1 MRCDCAARN
10 GRGQNPNDVALA
22 RAFVHPVRVRIEI
35 KLWDLLASDP
45 AVLKDPA
52 LNELL
57 GKITNARNRGE
68 RPFNEEPF
76 RALIELPTLKS
87 GALFRDAINKAH
99 HGKADQI
106 TPVEADIVREGYEGV
121 FAAIDACWLAY
132 AKFMGRLPPEEAVA
146 EVIRPSDEPNVF
158 PFPARPISVIGRLAA
173 RESGAAFASIVDATE
188 KFEWASLGNVALF
201 TLRAPTLGMVAF
213 PGQTLIASLSA
224 EVRNG
229 DFAVIR
235 SPRKTYARRVGID
248 KSDLSRIALE
258 TMPSTSPKVPPTYFV
273 QRSNVTLHKI
283 VGVLFDETVTAKSQD
298 EAVPATQSAT
308 LTQVIAAAVVVGD
321 SAFPVAVD
329 KGHVLLGRAPDL
341 SQLGGR
347 IVAAVTRA
355 DAELVR
361 LFRLSQAAG

>member
-1 MRCDCAARN
+1 
-10 GRGQNPNDVALA
+10 
-22 RAFVHPVRVRIEI
+22 
-35 KLWDLLASDP
+35 
-45 AVLKDPA
+45 
-52 LNELL
+52 
-57 GKITNARNRGE
+57 
-68 RPFNEEPF
+68 
-76 RALIELPTLKS
+76 
-87 GALFRDAINKAH
+87 
-99 HGKADQI
+99 
-106 TPVEADIVREGYEGV
+106 
-121 FAAIDACWLAY
+121 
-132 AKFMGRLPPEEAVA
+132 MGRLPPEEAVA
-146 EVIRPSDEPNVF
+146 EVIGPSDEPNVF
-158 PFPARPISVIGRLAA
+158 PFPAGPISVIGRLAA

-355 DAELVR
+355 DADSSDYFAYLKR
-361 LFRLSQAAG
+361 LGKRMPGSSSVFYLENVGQSGEGEFVQFASMKDLQADIPIVEDVWKVLGTIF